1 MKQARMQTPKKEPN
15 NRGSSS
21 KKKRDKFNSKDVL
34 KLLLL
39 LVGLAIWSGC
49 AFVVSGVIIS
59 IIMLVIFGAGFYDN
73 NILSAIYSIIY
84 YALAAILAI
93 LLPMLIEQKW
103 RAKHNQKI
111 KKEKGEM
118 RTELGLRGLPTWTDI
133 GLAPV
138 GLAVSFLIT
147 AGLTA
152 LFSFF
157 PWFNA
162 EEAQSLIFGFSTN
175 TLEQILTFIS
185 LVIVAPVV
193 EELVFRGWLYGKLR
207 EKSSEKFSEVWSI
220 VISALLTSLV
230 FGIMHGQWNVGITV
244 FAMSIIMCGLREITG
259 TIYAGI
265 LVHFLK
271 NALAFLLIYIL

>member
-1 MKQARMQTPKKEPN
+1 MQTPKKEAN
-15 NRGSSS
+15 NRGGNL
-21 KKKRDKFNSKDVL
+21 KKKRIKANSKDVF

-39 LVGLAIWSGC
+39 LVILTVWSGC

-59 IIMLVIFGAGFYDN
+59 IIMLIIFGGEFYND

-84 YALAAILAI
+84 YGLAAILAI
-93 LLPMLIEQKW
+93 LLPILIEKKW
-103 RAKHNQKI
+103 QARHNQRAKI
-111 KKEKGEM
+111 EKSEM

-162 EEAQSLIFGFSTN
+162 EESQSLIFGFSTN

-220 VISALLTSLV
+220 IISSFLTSLV